1 MHMLYHSRPRKVI
14 QALAGHKEPRSM
26 DVYIR
31 VLALDMAAT
40 LAVPFTGDRHDAA
53 QILRTPRP
61 DMTTSLTTAYI
72 SCSEHITIY
81 GGKTTGSQGS
91 GSNRNAI
98 LKSLW
103 IRDMLPVWA
112 ALITAYISCSE
123 QNTHQRQ

>member
-1 MHMLYHSRPRKVI
+1 MMPRRSSEHS
-14 QALAGHKEPRSM
+14 
-26 DVYIR
+26 
-31 VLALDMAAT
+31 
-40 LAVPFTGDRHDAA
+40 
-53 QILRTPRP
+53 RP

>member
-1 MHMLYHSRPRKVI
+1 
-14 QALAGHKEPRSM
+14 M

-53 QILRTPRP
+53 QILEHSRP

-81 GGKTTGSQGS
+81 GGKRRVHRAPAVTG
-91 GSNRNAI
+91 
-98 LKSLW
+98 
-103 IRDMLPVWA
+103 MPF
-112 ALITAYISCSE
+112 
-123 QNTHQRQ
+123 